1 MVRINGLFHLLINGV
16 NWGYNPLILTIDPIT
31 SNGTSGCDISSDS
44 NRFVFGG
51 GNPGADGTA
60 TIWKQSGEA
69 AWREKINLVKLIIA
83 TSHDLTPKR

>member
-51 GNPGADGTA
+51 GIQVQMERPPFGSKVERRPGEKKS
-60 TIWKQSGEA
+60 IWS
-69 AWREKINLVKLIIA
+69 N
-83 TSHDLTPKR
+83 